1 MHRGRHNVV
10 RTSVSHSTSSRGP
23 LFCSYRVVTSSAC
36 ASITEQKTAKWN
48 LFVKIFRAWCRLL
61 IMTATIIALPCTH
74 IPHNPAKCRSFTCY
88 IHSWTTTLQSKP
100 FASTFEMAQWTLRTK
115 YSVKYSVRFISFTF
129 SVHLLW
135 VYSTCALV
143 TACILWRSC
152 SFSCWNIIVKFPSF
166 LCLLFLF

>member
-115 YSVKYSVRFISFTF
+115 YSVKYSVRFISL
-129 SVHLLW
+129 SQ
-135 VYSTCALV
+135 
-143 TACILWRSC
+143 
-152 SFSCWNIIVKFPSF
+152 
-166 LCLLFLF
+166 